1 MKILLIYP
9 KYPDTFWSFNHALKF
24 ISKKAGL
31 PPLGL
36 LTVAAMLPEKW
47 EKRIV
52 DMNVSKLKDKDL
64 EWSNYVFISAMSIQ
78 KGSVKEIIS
87 RCKNLGVKVV
97 AGGPLFTAS
106 HEEFDDVDHL
116 VLNEAEVTMPA
127 FLEDLSNGY
136 ARHLYTSEEFPG
148 IGESPVPLWELINMR
163 KYYSMN
169 IQYSRGCPF
178 NCEFCDITTL
188 FGHKVRTKT
197 KSQILKELDNLY
209 CLGWRGN
216 VFFVDDNF
224 IGHKDKLK
232 REVLPAII
240 KWMEEKKHPF
250 CFYTEASINLS
261 DDSELM
267 KLMVKAGFDTVFV
280 GIESPNE
287 ESLME
292 CNKVQNRNRDLIA
305 CIKKIQKYG
314 LQVQGG
320 FIVGFDNDPPLIFE
334 RLISFIQESS
344 IVTAMVGLLN
354 APRGSDLYKR
364 LVKEGRLLE
373 EASGNNCDLQIN
385 FIPKMNREMLVNGYK
400 KIIKTIYSPKHYY
413 QRVKDFLKE
422 FKPLRK
428 RGFSLN
434 KNYLGAFFKSIIFL
448 GIIGKERV
456 YYWKLFFWSLF
467 RRPRLFS
474 MAITFS
480 IFGFHFRKI
489 FEKLPDF
496 AVTEKQ

>member
-1 MKILLIYP
+1 MKALLIYP
-9 KYPDTFWSFNHALKF
+9 KYPDTFWSFKHALKF

-47 EKRIV
+47 EKRFV
-52 DMNVSKLKDKDL
+52 DINVSKLKDKDL
-64 EWSNYVFISAMSIQ
+64 KWPDYVFISAMSIQ

-87 RCKNLGVKVV
+87 RCKSLGIKVV

-127 FLEDLSNGY
+127 FLEDLSSGY
-136 ARHLYTSEEFPG
+136 AKHLYTSEEFPG
-148 IGESPVPLWELINMR
+148 IGESPVPLWGLINMK

-197 KSQILKELDNLY
+197 KTQILKELDNLY
-209 CLGWRGN
+209 CRGWRGN

-224 IGHKDKLK
+224 IGHKEKLK
-232 REVLPAII
+232 RELLPAII
-240 KWMEEKKHPF
+240 KWMEKKKHPF
-250 CFYTEASINLS
+250 CFYTETSINLS

-267 KLMVKAGFDTVFV
+267 QLMVEAGFDTVFV

-287 ESLME
+287 ESLVE
-292 CNKVQNRNRDLIA
+292 CNKMQNKGRDLIA

-344 IVTAMVGLLN
+344 IVTAMVGLLS
-354 APRGSDLYKR
+354 APRGSNLYKR

-385 FIPKMNREMLVNGYK
+385 FIPKMNREVLVNGYK
-400 KIIKTIYSPKHYY
+400 RIIRTIYSPKHYY
-413 QRVKDFLKE
+413 RRVKDFLKE

-428 RGFSLN
+428 KVFYLN
-434 KNYLGAFFKSIIFL
+434 KNYLGAFLKSIFFL
-448 GIIGKERV
+448 GIVGKERV
-456 YYWKLFFWSLF
+456 HYWKLFFWSLF

-480 IFGFHFRKI
+480 IFG
-489 FEKLPDF
+489 
-496 AVTEKQ
+496 